1 MPIFGDDYHIV
12 IPVSVEDQTAPGS
25 ASVRNSLKRTGDD
38 IRVYSDR
45 QARDIARNSRTTF
58 SRLDQDVSR
67 STSGTV
73 KKLVHVFDT
82 HNFLLRNMARQAG
95 SITGA
100 IAIGV
105 GKLALSYSRLGKD
118 VEESRHKSVTALADM
133 KQAVARLGTDP
144 DAFPAAILA
153 ARNLSTAYERMG
165 MTGHAASTRA
175 GSALETLVHRRVIAV
190 STGLDR
196 ARQNFERLRNSG
208 SADSDKLAS
217 KVNEISASVSH
228 LLGGVPVDAPFFKSF
243 IKART
248 DTEKYLLVLNKLGPQ
263 AAVAFASNQGAIDKL
278 ASAYIRLESRAA
290 KSIKS
295 QSDKL
300 IDAGNRVKKY
310 QAELALL
317 EKGLGGVTNATTGAT
332 TATTG
337 FSGAMA
343 AGTIAG
349 GALLAIIIAVT
360 LAVIALTVGIY
371 KGATTA
377 ATYGNEIYKLSL
389 STGLTVKTLSAL
401 SVIARETNTEV
412 DSLAKTFT
420 RTQIQIQRGI
430 DKPYSEAGRAL
441 RTLKVD
447 FQELR
452 KANPDQQVFM
462 LAKAFTELNNQN
474 VRATVS
480 QQLFSRD
487 AERQAKMLEQVAN
500 GFDIAQKKA
509 KRFGLEL
516 DESGAVKANIATVA
530 AQDLKMAWEGLWVTL
545 GMKILPQ
552 LTLLLENFIDI
563 ILKTGGAFATFGEIA
578 LMVLRQIRIEIDV
591 IKQNSWWENMASLVS
606 PTFFLTNR
614 ALRMRQADRN
624 ITAQDKAQE
633 EEYRKRI
640 EELRRRGLQG
650 DDEYAPGKGPKSM
663 IEQLEDRVKKLR
675 FEIQALMNIGSRE
688 FKLRFEL
695 EDLEKAK
702 SGFETIFKLRSEM
715 GLVLEQPLPEFRVLG
730 SPEEQH
736 QDLIN
741 LQGYVKQLERMKTV
755 FDGVRRVANEQADSL
770 AELARVQREALMP
783 VVDANLRAEIKYHT
797 AIRDRAKAEKELTAD
812 VISESRLRKDAI
824 QDEIGSTLKA
834 YMTLQRDLG
843 RSRDRVREQRIED
856 ELFVRILKG
865 GPEAE
870 AAIREKIDA
879 NKGQVLA
886 PIPNELVTIATHAAS
901 IDANVLAI
909 AEKMGVNAVRAA
921 SGSGA
926 LKAGPISTEPATI
939 PGTTTPIS
947 TPVPDDVR
955 QKIKSIWNDPE
966 ALKTETAR
974 MQDFINE
981 INAKIEKLDAESGR
995 VSDDIIKTDTSD
1007 VSAFQNRILE
1017 ESREKASGE
1026 RATRLRLS
1034 NQEIIDNQAR
1044 LNETLIDLDTD
1055 YLNHWTAAQ
1064 VARRD
1069 ASRATIVDIM
1079 ILENDLRDLS
1089 NTNSQLYKDT
1099 WKDADKQRL
1108 DSHKNLKNEIIGLE
1122 NAITN
1127 NGFDEADRLTRAR
1140 LQGIR
1145 DIQEQ
1150 SNAARES
1157 IIYNQQII
1165 ADQTVFHADRANA
1178 SVMEFLAEQRGIT
1191 EIIADAKIGVI
1202 DATFSSIDSGLDKL
1216 TAKLGI
1222 AGDIVK
1228 ELISGFLRLALSPF
1242 FKSMFGS
1249 SSGGG
1254 GGIFGGGGGG
1264 GHPGIGSIPGVIT
1277 NLTQQ
1282 GGLTLPPN
1290 LSGIAGAGIGGVGT
1304 ATGTWAGFGNAMKG
1318 VSPANFVS
1326 KTPSFLTSI
1335 GGALP
1340 FLGLGIGA
1348 NLGGQS
1354 RSGSIL
1360 GGAGGLIAGGVGAA
1374 FLAPGLFASTGIL
1387 GSMGPAALGL
1397 LTNPFTAVIAGG
1409 LIVGGILLGR
1419 KKQRGKEEAERDR
1432 LKEDTFHQLDV
1443 LLNDAKRGRL
1453 DPVSARLQAQ
1463 KLVDDYYFQVS
1474 QFKTGSVKKS
1484 AENFR
1489 PFFNSRIQAIVNAA
1503 VNREQ
1508 AEERMTRIV
1517 PEFKHGS
1524 YMSPEDLEN
1533 WANLQRNYIPKA
1545 GFGLMRIPGS
1555 FDKKDD
1561 VVMRVS
1567 RGEHVAVMT
1576 PHQFNRM
1583 GGATAFH
1590 SAGVPTSFESQ
1601 MAASIAKF
1609 NPRVAP
1615 TFDTRPTSSMS
1626 FTGRGTVSES
1636 SPVSTDNGPTVLEAT
1651 FVFDGDKIVAK
1662 GLRHPKN
1669 KEFIVKIKEQSDL
1682 RQ

>member
-1 MPIFGDDYHIV
+1 MPFGNDDYDIV
-12 IPVSVEDQTAPGS
+12 IGVSVEDQTAPGS
-25 ASVRNSLKRTGDD
+25 ASVKNSLKRSGDD
-38 IRVYSDR
+38 IRTYSDR

-67 STSGTV
+67 SSSSTV

-118 VEESRHKSVTALADM
+118 VEESRHRSVTALADM

-144 DAFPAAILA
+144 NAFPAAILA
-153 ARNLSTAYERMG
+153 ARNLSTAYEKMG

-228 LLGGVPVDAPFFKSF
+228 LLGGVPLDAPFFKSF

-295 QSDKL
+295 QSDKF
-300 IDAGNRVKKY
+300 IDAGNKVKKY
-310 QAELALL
+310 QAELTLL
-317 EKGLGGVTNATTGAT
+317 EKGLGGVTNATAGT
-332 TATTG
+332 TAATSK

-349 GALLAIIIAVT
+349 GALLAIIIAITV
-360 LAVIALTVGIY
+360 AIIALTIGIY

-447 FQELR
+447 FQELK

-500 GFDIAQKKA
+500 GFDVAQKKA

-606 PTFFLTNR
+606 PAFFLTNR
-614 ALRMRQADRN
+614 ALRMGQAGRN

-675 FEIQALMNIGSRE
+675 FEIQALMNVGSRE

-702 SGFETIFKLRSEM
+702 AGFETIFKLRSDM
-715 GLVLEQPLPEFRVLG
+715 GLVLNEPLPTFRVFG
-730 SPEEQH
+730 TPEEQH
-736 QDLIN
+736 QDLTN

-812 VISESRLRKDAI
+812 VISEARLRKDAI

-843 RSRDRVREQRIED
+843 RSRDKVREQRLED
-856 ELFVRILKG
+856 EIFVRILKG

-870 AAIREKIDA
+870 AAIREKINA

-901 IDANVLAI
+901 IDANVLSI
-909 AEKMGVNAVRAA
+909 VEKMGVNVVKSA

-926 LKAGPISTEPATI
+926 LKAGPIGTEMSPNSDSFIPLNAINDPDILKRRIAGINALIEETKAKIKKFEETGSEEPA
-939 PGTTTPIS
+939 
-947 TPVPDDVR
+947 DV
-955 QKIKSIWNDPE
+955 
-966 ALKTETAR
+966 
-974 MQDFINE
+974 
-981 INAKIEKLDAESGR
+981 
-995 VSDDIIKTDTSD
+995 IKTDTAD
-1007 VSAFQNRILE
+1007 VVAFQNRILE
-1017 ESREKASGE
+1017 ESKERASGE
-1026 RATRLRLS
+1026 RASRLRLA
-1034 NQEIIDNQAR
+1034 NQEILDNQAR
-1044 LNETLIDLDTD
+1044 LNEDLIDLDTD
-1055 YLNHWTAAQ
+1055 YLNHWTALQ
-1064 VARRD
+1064 VGRRESART
-1069 ASRATIVDIM
+1069 TIVDIM
-1079 ILENDLRDLS
+1079 ILENDLKNLS
-1089 NTNSQLYKDT
+1089 NTNSQLYQDT
-1099 WKDADKQRL
+1099 WKEADKQRL
-1108 DSHKNLKNEIIGLE
+1108 DSHRNLKNEIITLE
-1122 NAITN
+1122 NEITN
-1127 NGFDEADRLTRAR
+1127 NGFDESDRLTRAR
-1140 LQGIR
+1140 LQAIR

-1165 ADQTVFHADRANA
+1165 ADQTVFHADRADA
-1178 SVMEFLAEQRGIT
+1178 AVMEFLAEQRGIT

-1242 FKSMFGS
+1242 FKAMFGS

-1254 GGIFGGGGGG
+1254 GGIFGSGGGGVFSG
-1264 GHPGIGSIPGVIT
+1264 GGGQGGIGSIPGVIT

-1282 GGLTLPPN
+1282 SGLTLPPN
-1290 LSGIAGAGIGGVGT
+1290 LSGIVGFPGGPMGIAGAQG
-1304 ATGTWAGFGNAMKG
+1304 GTWAGFGNSMQG
-1318 VSPANFVS
+1318 VSPANFLP

-1374 FLAPGLFASTGIL
+1374 FLAPGLFASTGVL

-1397 LTNPFTAVIAGG
+1397 LTNPITAVIAGG

-1463 KLVDDYYFQVS
+1463 KLVDDYYLQVS

-1503 VNREQ
+1503 INREQ

-1524 YMSPEDLEN
+1524 YMSPEDLES

-1583 GGATAFH
+1583 GGTNAFQ

-1609 NPRVAP
+1609 NPRAMP
-1615 TFDTRPTSSMS
+1615 TFDTRPTSSMA
-1626 FTGRGTVSES
+1626 FTGRGTVSDS
-1636 SPVSTDNGPTVLEAT
+1636 SPAPTDNGPTVLEAT